1 MNRLIMYVVWLSIV
15 FSLFGCKDP
24 VEETCLKICDRVI
37 QCAAKD
43 HATNIQ
49 NQIRISCMDGCTIHQ
64 SDILECYSDDA
75 DCDQLGDCM
84 FNSIMSQY

>member
-1 MNRLIMYVVWLSIV
+1 MRFVAISMLAICGL
-15 FSLFGCKDP
+15 FSCKDP

-49 NQIRISCMDGCTIHQ
+49 NQIRISCIDGCAIHQ

-75 DCDQLGDCM
+75 DCEELGECM